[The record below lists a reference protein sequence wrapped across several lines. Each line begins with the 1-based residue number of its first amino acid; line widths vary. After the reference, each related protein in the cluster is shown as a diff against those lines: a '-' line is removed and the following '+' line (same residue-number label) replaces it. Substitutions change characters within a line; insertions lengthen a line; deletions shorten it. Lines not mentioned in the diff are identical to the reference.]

1 MPMTFKVTIQ
11 SNVAQIRARLQQF
24 SDREFAIAV
33 SDALTATAKTV
44 RDTIQA
50 DMPRVFDRPTP
61 YTVRQLRYVP
71 SRAKTLTAAV
81 GFNVAAI
88 TDQRGALVG
97 YRDLGPGETPAGKYL
112 QFQVDGG
119 QRAQKRFER
128 ALQTVGILP
137 PGWVTVPGER
147 AKIDQYG
154 NQSVGEL
161 RQILSFFDAAELVAG
176 SRQNMGPLGREK
188 RLKGTRKKAGFEYFV
203 VRPGER
209 RSFVRQ
215 AGARASM
222 KGTHLAQPGIYRRTN
237 YALGSRIEPVLIFVK
252 RALYKPRFDFYNQ
265 AQRITNQTL
274 PGEIDRAVA
283 ERIARL
289 QQATP

>member
-11 SNVAQIRARLQQF
+11 SNVAQIRAQLQQF
-24 SDREFAIAV
+24 SDRQFAA
-33 SDALTATAKTV
+33 SMATALTRTAVKV
-44 RDTIQA
+44 RDAVQA

-71 SRAKTLTAAV
+71 ATADRLAAAV
-81 GFNVAAI
+81 GFNVARI
-88 TDQRGALVG
+88 NDERGALVG

-137 PGWVTVPGER
+137 QGWVAVPGER

-176 SRQNMGPLGREK
+176 SRQNMGPLGRAK

-215 AGARASM
+215 AGARAGM

-265 AQRITNQTL
+265 ALRITNQTL

-283 ERIARL
+283 ERLARL

>member
-1 MPMTFKVTIQ
+1 MPMTFKLTIQ
-11 SNVAQIRARLQQF
+11 SNVAQIRAQLQQF
-24 SDREFAIAV
+24 SDRQFAA
-33 SDALTATAKTV
+33 SMATALTRTAVK
-44 RDTIQA
+44 A

-61 YTVRQLRYVP
+61 YTLRQLRYVP
-71 SRAKTLTAAV
+71 ATADRLAAAV
-81 GFNVAAI
+81 GFNVARI
-88 TDQRGALVG
+88 NDERGALVG

-128 ALQTVGILP
+128 ALQLVRILP
-137 PGWVTVPGER
+137 QGWVAVPGER

-176 SRQNMGPLGREK
+176 SRQNMGPLGRAK

-209 RSFVRQ
+209 RTFVRS
-215 AGARASM
+215 AGARAGM

-237 YALGSRIEPVLIFVK
+237 FALGSRIEPVLIFVK

-274 PGEIDRAVA
+274 PGEIDRAIA